1 MVLNSKMKT
10 EIIRKTV
17 GLDHPTVRKVIEIA
31 ENLME
36 KNIVLNIET
45 LCNVAKKELKIP
57 RKGLLFIIHYLIDKK
72 VLIEGSKFSKD
83 TVLLNRFRKKIYKFI
98 LSNPGVHF
106 SYLRKK
112 SISGKNISSGK
123 LIWHLGMLIKFN
135 YVKKVKVGNYSILL
149 PFKMEET
156 LGKLYFLMRDP
167 IIYEILKLMIK
178 KKLLIKSEIYKEVNE
193 KREIVYYRINNLMD
207 YEILIANPESEKQLI
222 INPNVKKFLSKILK
236 SSKLKKE

>member
-1 MVLNSKMKT
+1 VVLKSKMKT
-10 EIIRKTV
+10 DIIRKTI

-31 ENLME
+31 ENIME

-45 LCNVAKKELKIP
+45 LYNVAKKELKIP

-112 SISGKNISSGK
+112 SISGKKISSGK

-135 YVKKVKVGNYSILL
+135 YVKKIKVGNYSIFI
-149 PFKMEET
+149 PFKMEDT

-167 IIYEILKLMIK
+167 INYKILKLIFRR
-178 KKLLIKSEIYKEVNE
+178 KLLVKSEVYKEINE
-193 KREIVYYRINNLMD
+193 KREIVYYRINNLID
-207 YEILIANPESEKQLI
+207 YEILITNPESEKELI
-222 INPNVKKFLSKILK
+222 INPYVKTLLSKILK
-236 SSKLKKE
+236 SSTLKKE